1 MGPALEFQVICL
13 KLENS
18 CRENE
23 DVAFV
28 VWFPFVKNTKSG
40 FAFQKKTLNTTLH
53 CYLLFIQKTSPPP
66 PLLCCFPA
74 WCDEGNTTV
83 PCWHRYLSPSNSDSG
98 LTVLN

>member
-66 PLLCCFPA
+66 FCCAVSQHGVMKEIQLYHVGTDISAQVLQTQVLL
-74 WCDEGNTTV
+74 
-83 PCWHRYLSPSNSDSG
+83 S
-98 LTVLN
+98 